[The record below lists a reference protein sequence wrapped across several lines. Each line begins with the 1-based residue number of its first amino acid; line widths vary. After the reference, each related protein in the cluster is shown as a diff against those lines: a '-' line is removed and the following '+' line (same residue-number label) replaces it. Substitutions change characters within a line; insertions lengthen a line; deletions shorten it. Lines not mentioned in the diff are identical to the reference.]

1 MTSVITPIN
10 DGFAEALDSPL
21 SKAMPWNAS
30 SPSNI
35 RIGNRLRIRRVSQGI
50 SEREFVER
58 LGIDRND
65 LHLYESGGKRISA
78 NLLLRI
84 AKLLDVRLEHFF
96 ADFPKEACRELE

>member
-1 MTSVITPIN
+1 MTSVITTTN
-10 DGFAEALDSPL
+10 DGFAEVLDRPL
-21 SKAMPWNAS
+21 SKTVPWNTS

-50 SEREFVER
+50 SEREFVDR
-58 LGIDRND
+58 LGINRDD

-84 AKLLDVRLEHFF
+84 ANLLEIRLEHFF
-96 ADFPKEACRELE
+96 VDYPKDM